1 MSTVIAFVGASG
13 SGKTRLVEALT
24 MADGSRCPAV
34 MRVDDYYRDL
44 SHLDFASRETINFD
58 HPDAI
63 EFNRLAA
70 DLGQLKSGVSVH
82 APVYDFTQ
90 HTRSNVT
97 QIIESAELVI
107 LEGVLAMAEVATRA
121 LIDRLVFV
129 DTPLDTCLSRR
140 ITRDAHE
147 RGRTEASVRPLSC
160 ASRVIRRDRQVSSGV
175 STKTSRSINAR
186 VATSAIASTP
196 SNITNSALS
205 MI

>member
-1 MSTVIAFVGASG
+1 MSTVVAFVGASG
-13 SGKTRLVEALT
+13 SGKTQLVEALT
-24 MADGSRCPAV
+24 MVDGSRCPAV

-44 SHLDFASRETINFD
+44 SHLDFASREIINFD

-63 EFNRLAA
+63 EFERLAV
-70 DLGQLKSGVSVH
+70 DLGQLKLGVSIH

-97 QIIESAELVI
+97 QIIESAEVVI

-140 ITRDAHE
+140 IARDAHE
-147 RGRTEASVRPLSC
+147 RDRSEASVRDFWETRAAPMFEHYVRPWQGQADLTLCGDGDFTTELS
-160 ASRVIRRDRQVSSGV
+160 R
-175 STKTSRSINAR
+175 AR
-186 VATSAIASTP
+186 TWLHT
-196 SNITNSALS
+196 L
-205 MI
+205 

>member
-13 SGKTRLVEALT
+13 SGKTRLVEALM

-147 RGRTEASVRPLSC
+147 RGRTEASVRDFWETRAAPMFEHHVRPWQAQADLTLRGDGDFTTELS
-160 ASRVIRRDRQVSSGV
+160 R
-175 STKTSRSINAR
+175 AR
-186 VATSAIASTP
+186 TWLH
-196 SNITNSALS
+196 AL
-205 MI
+205 

>member
-13 SGKTRLVEALT
+13 SGKTRLVEALM

-44 SHLDFASRETINFD
+44 SHLDFASREIVNFD

-147 RGRTEASVRPLSC
+147 RGRTEASVRDFWETRAAPMFEHHVRPWQAQADLTLRGDGDFTTELS
-160 ASRVIRRDRQVSSGV
+160 R
-175 STKTSRSINAR
+175 AR
-186 VATSAIASTP
+186 TWLH
-196 SNITNSALS
+196 AL
-205 MI
+205 

>member
-13 SGKTRLVEALT
+13 SGKTRLVEALM

-63 EFNRLAA
+63 EFKRLAA

-147 RGRTEASVRPLSC
+147 RDRTEASVRDFWETRAAPMFEHHVRPWQAQADLTLRGDGDFTTELS
-160 ASRVIRRDRQVSSGV
+160 R
-175 STKTSRSINAR
+175 AR
-186 VATSAIASTP
+186 TWLR
-196 SNITNSALS
+196 AL
-205 MI
+205 

>member
-1 MSTVIAFVGASG
+1 LSTVIAFVGASG
-13 SGKTRLVEALT
+13 SGKTRLVKALT

-147 RGRTEASVRPLSC
+147 RGRTEASVRDFWETRAAPMFEHHVRPWQAQADLTLRGDGDFTTELS
-160 ASRVIRRDRQVSSGV
+160 R
-175 STKTSRSINAR
+175 AR
-186 VATSAIASTP
+186 TWLH
-196 SNITNSALS
+196 AL
-205 MI
+205 

>member
-13 SGKTRLVEALT
+13 SGKTRLVKALT

-63 EFNRLAA
+63 EFKRLAA

-107 LEGVLAMAEVATRA
+107 LEGALAMEEVATRA

-147 RGRTEASVRPLSC
+147 RDRTEASVRDFWETRAAPMFEHHVRPWQAQADLTLRGDGDFTTELS
-160 ASRVIRRDRQVSSGV
+160 R
-175 STKTSRSINAR
+175 AR
-186 VATSAIASTP
+186 TWLR
-196 SNITNSALS
+196 AL
-205 MI
+205 

>member
-1 MSTVIAFVGASG
+1 
-13 SGKTRLVEALT
+13 

-147 RGRTEASVRPLSC
+147 RGRTEASVRDFWETRAAPMFEHYVRPWQAQADLTLRGDGDFTTELS
-160 ASRVIRRDRQVSSGV
+160 R
-175 STKTSRSINAR
+175 AR
-186 VATSAIASTP
+186 TWLH
-196 SNITNSALS
+196 AL
-205 MI
+205 

>member
-1 MSTVIAFVGASG
+1 LSTVIAFVGASG

-24 MADGSRCPAV
+24 MANGSRCPAV

-63 EFNRLAA
+63 EFKRLAA

-147 RGRTEASVRPLSC
+147 RARTEASVRDFWETRAAPMFEHHVRPWQAQADLTLRGDGDFTTELS
-160 ASRVIRRDRQVSSGV
+160 R
-175 STKTSRSINAR
+175 AR
-186 VATSAIASTP
+186 TWLR
-196 SNITNSALS
+196 AL
-205 MI
+205 

>member
-1 MSTVIAFVGASG
+1 MSRVIAFVGASG
-13 SGKTRLVEALT
+13 SGKTRLVKALT

-63 EFNRLAA
+63 EFKRLAA

-147 RGRTEASVRPLSC
+147 RDRTEASVRDFWETRAAPMFEHHVRPWQAQADLTLRGDGDFTTELS
-160 ASRVIRRDRQVSSGV
+160 R
-175 STKTSRSINAR
+175 AR
-186 VATSAIASTP
+186 TWLH
-196 SNITNSALS
+196 AL
-205 MI
+205 

>member
-1 MSTVIAFVGASG
+1 LSTVIAFVGASG
-13 SGKTRLVEALT
+13 SGKTRLVEALM
-24 MADGSRCPAV
+24 MADDSRCPAV

-147 RGRTEASVRPLSC
+147 RGRTEASVRDFWETRAAPMFEHHVRPWQAQADLTLRGDGDFTTELS
-160 ASRVIRRDRQVSSGV
+160 R
-175 STKTSRSINAR
+175 AR
-186 VATSAIASTP
+186 TWLH
-196 SNITNSALS
+196 AL
-205 MI
+205 

>member
-13 SGKTRLVEALT
+13 SGKTRLVKALT

-147 RGRTEASVRPLSC
+147 RDRTEASVRDFWETRAAPMFEHHVRPWQAQADLTLRGDGDFTTELS
-160 ASRVIRRDRQVSSGV
+160 R
-175 STKTSRSINAR
+175 AR
-186 VATSAIASTP
+186 TWLH
-196 SNITNSALS
+196 AL
-205 MI
+205 

>member
-13 SGKTRLVEALT
+13 SGKTRLVKALT

-63 EFNRLAA
+63 EFKRLAA

-147 RGRTEASVRPLSC
+147 RDRTEASVRDFWETRAAPMFEHHVRPWQAQADLTLRGDGDFTTELS
-160 ASRVIRRDRQVSSGV
+160 R
-175 STKTSRSINAR
+175 AR
-186 VATSAIASTP
+186 TWLH
-196 SNITNSALS
+196 AL
-205 MI
+205 

>member
-121 LIDRLVFV
+121 FIDRLVFV

-147 RGRTEASVRPLSC
+147 RGRTEASVRDFWETRAAPMFEHHVRPWQAQADLTLRGDGDFTTELS
-160 ASRVIRRDRQVSSGV
+160 R
-175 STKTSRSINAR
+175 AR
-186 VATSAIASTP
+186 TWLH
-196 SNITNSALS
+196 AL
-205 MI
+205 

>member
-1 MSTVIAFVGASG
+1 MSRVIAFVGASG
-13 SGKTRLVEALT
+13 SGKTRLVKALT

-63 EFNRLAA
+63 EFKRLAA

-147 RGRTEASVRPLSC
+147 RDRTEASVRDFWETRAAPMFEHHVRPWQAQADLTLRGDGDFTTELS
-160 ASRVIRRDRQVSSGV
+160 R
-175 STKTSRSINAR
+175 AR
-186 VATSAIASTP
+186 TWLR
-196 SNITNSALS
+196 AL
-205 MI
+205 

>member
-1 MSTVIAFVGASG
+1 MSRVIAFVGASG
-13 SGKTRLVEALT
+13 SGKTRLVKALT

-63 EFNRLAA
+63 EFKRLAA

-140 ITRDAHE
+140 ISRDAHA
-147 RGRTEASVRPLSC
+147 RNRTEASVRDFWETRAAPMFEHHVRPWQAQADLTLRGDGDFTTELS
-160 ASRVIRRDRQVSSGV
+160 R
-175 STKTSRSINAR
+175 AR
-186 VATSAIASTP
+186 TWLR
-196 SNITNSALS
+196 AL
-205 MI
+205 

>member
-13 SGKTRLVEALT
+13 SGKTRLVKALT
-24 MADGSRCPAV
+24 TAEGSRCPAV

-63 EFNRLAA
+63 EFKRLAA

-147 RGRTEASVRPLSC
+147 RDRTEASVRDFWETRAAPMFEHHVRPWQAQADLTLRGDGDFTTELS
-160 ASRVIRRDRQVSSGV
+160 R
-175 STKTSRSINAR
+175 AR
-186 VATSAIASTP
+186 TWLR
-196 SNITNSALS
+196 AL
-205 MI
+205 

>member
-1 MSTVIAFVGASG
+1 LSTVIAFVGASG
-13 SGKTRLVEALT
+13 SGKTRLVKALT

-34 MRVDDYYRDL
+34 IRVDDYYRDL

-63 EFNRLAA
+63 EFKRLAA

-147 RGRTEASVRPLSC
+147 RDRTEASVRDFWETRAAPMFEHHVRPWQAQADLTLRGDGDFTTELS
-160 ASRVIRRDRQVSSGV
+160 R
-175 STKTSRSINAR
+175 AR
-186 VATSAIASTP
+186 TWLR
-196 SNITNSALS
+196 AL
-205 MI
+205 

>member
-147 RGRTEASVRPLSC
+147 RGRTEASVRDFWETRAAPMYEHHVRPWQAQADLTLRGDGDFTTELS
-160 ASRVIRRDRQVSSGV
+160 R
-175 STKTSRSINAR
+175 AR
-186 VATSAIASTP
+186 TWLH
-196 SNITNSALS
+196 AL
-205 MI
+205 

>member
-13 SGKTRLVEALT
+13 SGKTRLVKALT

-63 EFNRLAA
+63 EFKRLAA

-82 APVYDFTQ
+82 APVYDVTQ

-147 RGRTEASVRPLSC
+147 RDRTEASVRDFWETRAAPMFEHHVRPWQAQADLTLRGDGDFTTELS
-160 ASRVIRRDRQVSSGV
+160 R
-175 STKTSRSINAR
+175 AR
-186 VATSAIASTP
+186 TWLR
-196 SNITNSALS
+196 AL
-205 MI
+205 

>member
-1 MSTVIAFVGASG
+1 LSTVIAFVGASG
-13 SGKTRLVEALT
+13 SGKTQLVEALT

-147 RGRTEASVRPLSC
+147 RGRTEASVRDFWETRAAPMFEHHVRPWQAQADLTLRGDGDFTTELS
-160 ASRVIRRDRQVSSGV
+160 R
-175 STKTSRSINAR
+175 AR
-186 VATSAIASTP
+186 TWLH
-196 SNITNSALS
+196 AL
-205 MI
+205 

>member
-13 SGKTRLVEALT
+13 SGKTRLVKALT

-63 EFNRLAA
+63 EFKRLAA

-147 RGRTEASVRPLSC
+147 RDRTEASVRDFWETRAAPMFEHHVRPWQAQADLTLRGDGDFTTELS
-160 ASRVIRRDRQVSSGV
+160 R
-175 STKTSRSINAR
+175 AR
-186 VATSAIASTP
+186 TWLR
-196 SNITNSALS
+196 AL
-205 MI
+205 

>member
-13 SGKTRLVEALT
+13 SGKTRLVKALT

-147 RGRTEASVRPLSC
+147 RGRTEASVRDFWETRAAPMFEHHVRPWQAQADLTLRGDGDFTTELS
-160 ASRVIRRDRQVSSGV
+160 R
-175 STKTSRSINAR
+175 AR
-186 VATSAIASTP
+186 TWLH
-196 SNITNSALS
+196 AL
-205 MI
+205 

>member
-1 MSTVIAFVGASG
+1 LSTVIAFVGASG
-13 SGKTRLVEALT
+13 SGKTRLVEALM

-147 RGRTEASVRPLSC
+147 RDRTEASVRDFWETRAAPMFEHHVRPWQAQADLTLRGDGDFTTELS
-160 ASRVIRRDRQVSSGV
+160 R
-175 STKTSRSINAR
+175 AR
-186 VATSAIASTP
+186 TWLR
-196 SNITNSALS
+196 AL
-205 MI
+205 

>member
-1 MSTVIAFVGASG
+1 LSTVIAFVGASG
-13 SGKTRLVEALT
+13 SGKTRLVKALT

-63 EFNRLAA
+63 EFKRLAA

-147 RGRTEASVRPLSC
+147 RDRTEASVRDFWETRAAPMFEHHVRPWQAQADLTLRGDGDFTTELS
-160 ASRVIRRDRQVSSGV
+160 R
-175 STKTSRSINAR
+175 AR
-186 VATSAIASTP
+186 TWLR
-196 SNITNSALS
+196 AL
-205 MI
+205 

>member
-1 MSTVIAFVGASG
+1 LSTVIAFVGASG

-147 RGRTEASVRPLSC
+147 RGRTEASVRDFWETRAAPMFEHHVRPWQAQADLTLRGDGDFTTELS
-160 ASRVIRRDRQVSSGV
+160 R
-175 STKTSRSINAR
+175 AR
-186 VATSAIASTP
+186 TWLH
-196 SNITNSALS
+196 AL
-205 MI
+205 

>member
-44 SHLDFASRETINFD
+44 SHLDFASREIVNFD

-147 RGRTEASVRPLSC
+147 RDRTEASVRDFWETRAAPMFEHHVRPWQAQADLTLRGDGDFTTELS
-160 ASRVIRRDRQVSSGV
+160 R
-175 STKTSRSINAR
+175 AR
-186 VATSAIASTP
+186 TWLH
-196 SNITNSALS
+196 AL
-205 MI
+205 

>member
-13 SGKTRLVEALT
+13 SGKTRLVEALM

-63 EFNRLAA
+63 EFKRLAA

-147 RGRTEASVRPLSC
+147 RGRTEASVRDFWETRAAPMFEHHVRPWQAQADLTLRGDGDFTTELS
-160 ASRVIRRDRQVSSGV
+160 R
-175 STKTSRSINAR
+175 AR
-186 VATSAIASTP
+186 TWLH
-196 SNITNSALS
+196 AL
-205 MI
+205 

>member
-1 MSTVIAFVGASG
+1 LSTVIAFVGASG
-13 SGKTRLVEALT
+13 SGKTRLVEALM

-147 RGRTEASVRPLSC
+147 RGRTEASVHDFWETRAAPMFEHHVRPWQAQADLTLRGDGDFTTELS
-160 ASRVIRRDRQVSSGV
+160 R
-175 STKTSRSINAR
+175 AR
-186 VATSAIASTP
+186 TWLH
-196 SNITNSALS
+196 AL
-205 MI
+205 

>member
-63 EFNRLAA
+63 EFKRLAA

-147 RGRTEASVRPLSC
+147 RDRTEASVRDFWETRAAPMFEHHVRPWQAQADLTLRGDGDFTTELS
-160 ASRVIRRDRQVSSGV
+160 R
-175 STKTSRSINAR
+175 AR
-186 VATSAIASTP
+186 TWLH
-196 SNITNSALS
+196 AL
-205 MI
+205 

>member
-1 MSTVIAFVGASG
+1 LSTVIAFVGASG

-147 RGRTEASVRPLSC
+147 RGRTEASVRDFWETRAAPMFEHHVRPWQAQADLTRRGDGDFTTELS
-160 ASRVIRRDRQVSSGV
+160 R
-175 STKTSRSINAR
+175 AR
-186 VATSAIASTP
+186 TWLH
-196 SNITNSALS
+196 AL
-205 MI
+205 

>member
-1 MSTVIAFVGASG
+1 MSTVVAFVGASG

-24 MADGSRCPAV
+24 MAEGSRCPAV

-44 SHLDFASRETINFD
+44 SHLDFASREIINFD

-63 EFNRLAA
+63 EFERLAV
-70 DLGQLKSGVSVH
+70 DLGQLKLGVSIH

-97 QIIESAELVI
+97 QIIESAEVVI

-140 ITRDAHE
+140 IARDAHE
-147 RGRTEASVRPLSC
+147 RDRSEASVRDFWETRAAPMFEHYVRPWQGQADLTLCGDGDFTTELS
-160 ASRVIRRDRQVSSGV
+160 R
-175 STKTSRSINAR
+175 AR
-186 VATSAIASTP
+186 TWLHT
-196 SNITNSALS
+196 L
-205 MI
+205 

>member
-13 SGKTRLVEALT
+13 SGKTQLVEALT

-147 RGRTEASVRPLSC
+147 RDRTEASVRDFWETRAAPMFEHHVRPWQAQADLTLRGDGDFTTELS
-160 ASRVIRRDRQVSSGV
+160 R
-175 STKTSRSINAR
+175 AR
-186 VATSAIASTP
+186 TWLH
-196 SNITNSALS
+196 AL
-205 MI
+205 

>member
-1 MSTVIAFVGASG
+1 
-13 SGKTRLVEALT
+13 

-147 RGRTEASVRPLSC
+147 RGRTEASVRDFWETRAAPMFEHHVRPWQAQADLTLRGDGDFTTELS
-160 ASRVIRRDRQVSSGV
+160 R
-175 STKTSRSINAR
+175 AR
-186 VATSAIASTP
+186 TWLR
-196 SNITNSALS
+196 AL
-205 MI
+205 

>member
-13 SGKTRLVEALT
+13 SGKARLVKALT
-24 MADGSRCPAV
+24 MAHGSRCPAV

-63 EFNRLAA
+63 EFKRLAA

-147 RGRTEASVRPLSC
+147 RDRTEASVRDFWETRAAPMFEHHVRPWQAQADLTLRGYGDFTTELS
-160 ASRVIRRDRQVSSGV
+160 R
-175 STKTSRSINAR
+175 AR
-186 VATSAIASTP
+186 TWLR
-196 SNITNSALS
+196 AL
-205 MI
+205 

>member
-1 MSTVIAFVGASG
+1 LSTVIAFVGASG
-13 SGKTRLVEALT
+13 SGKTRLVEALM

-147 RGRTEASVRPLSC
+147 RGRTEASVRDFWETRAAPMFEHHVRPWQAQADLTLRGDGDFTTELS
-160 ASRVIRRDRQVSSGV
+160 R
-175 STKTSRSINAR
+175 AR
-186 VATSAIASTP
+186 TWLH
-196 SNITNSALS
+196 AL
-205 MI
+205 